1 MMNLIKVGLST
12 CYNADFNVEQWS
24 CPHSVSFIL
33 FIFLR
38 VIWLS
43 MQNEKWVVFV
53 FSFFLYTKCF

>member
-33 FIFLR
+33 FIF
-38 VIWLS
+38 
-43 MQNEKWVVFV
+43 
-53 FSFFLYTKCF
+53 